1 MPTPARSSVR
11 PARLSQVFADLMF
24 AVVTC
29 GAIALLLEGL
39 ADPTGGPMRI
49 PVSRGWIAAGR
60 LGVSVAA
67 VGLLALVWRIWRGG
81 EVAFW
86 SRLRALLVSTVG
98 GWLAYL
104 SSDQP
109 YHTPQVALAMGTAL
123 AGFALLC
130 LLAVPLARVRRA
142 RAWLWLDRGATM
154 GCMIVLGLELG
165 LRGAAIVSN
174 NPVLVRADA
183 GVAELLGRFR
193 FPAGYLRFGFP
204 CNSHGHFDEEFTP
217 KREGVPLMVSI
228 GDSFAAGIVPHHYHY
243 TTALERLLPP
253 LRVYNLGLPT
263 IGPAEYLHLLRT
275 EALPLRPDLVAINL
289 FVGNDIAQGS
299 DPTEPWLASWFN
311 RENVQLAAVP
321 TRIARILRERRR
333 LGRDDLGIVGEQ
345 GAGRAELTEVLRHF
359 PWFLDYTRELPN
371 HSDEEF
377 LRIEAVR
384 AAAVFQPAYIARY
397 DRFFAII
404 DAIVAAAGSVPIVFV
419 ILPDAMQ
426 VDDELWR
433 AVVAATPRGTLDR
446 DQPQRM
452 LRARFESSGYA
463 FVDLLP
469 DFRAVPLEPD
479 GQRHLYQRTDTH
491 ICVRGNL
498 RAAAAL
504 AEPVAKRLGLTRL
517 ARGAGRTVELALEP
531 AAVAGAAGTVSI
543 WLPGHVTVP
552 VAVAA
557 GETGASIVER
567 LRGLLL
573 AWGVPCESPDP
584 GTVRIAGV
592 AHHPELA
599 GIGVEASVPGLAW
612 SLSLSVSARAPNPA
626 GVRFLGERVAGG
638 VAEALDAAGAVAS
651 AHDLPTT
658 TPPGDEAETTW
669 TRRTGS
675 LLTFPLPATAERLR
689 VRGRGPATVFVDVP
703 LAPGLPAAKRG
714 FAPGE
719 REPPTLDLCAAVD
732 GHPAQLRLHC
742 AHAGA
747 HVMLLIGASA
757 KYLPLDVFQPGAAL
771 ALLPGE
777 TFQVVA
783 RTDDAGDFITSLPS
797 ASGPLHLQ
805 ALVLPAGRGLEALE
819 VSRHLELQP
828 PR

>member
-11 PARLSQVFADLMF
+11 PARSRQILADLGF
-24 AVVTC
+24 AAVTC

-49 PVSRGWIAAGR
+49 PVSRAWLNAGR
-60 LGVSVAA
+60 LGVGVAS
-67 VGLLALVWRIWRGG
+67 VGLLTLVWRMWQGG

-86 SRLRALLVSTVG
+86 SRLRALLVATVG

-104 SSDQP
+104 STDQP
-109 YHTPQVALAMGTAL
+109 FHAPQVALAMGTAL
-123 AGFALLC
+123 AAFALLC
-130 LLAVPLARVRRA
+130 LLAVPLARVRRP
-142 RAWLWLDRGATM
+142 RVWRWLDVGATM
-154 GCMIVLGLELG
+154 GCVIVLGLELG
-165 LRGAAIVSN
+165 LRGAAMVSN

-204 CNSHGHFDEEFTP
+204 CNSHGHYDEEFTP
-217 KREGVPLMVSI
+217 KQEGVPLMVSI
-228 GDSFAAGIVPHHYHY
+228 GDSFAAGIVPHHYHF
-243 TTALERLLPP
+243 TTALERLLPT

-299 DPTEPWLASWFN
+299 DPAEPWLASWFN
-311 RENVQLAAVP
+311 RENVQLAVVP
-321 TRIARILRERRR
+321 TRIARILSERRR

-345 GAGRAELTEVLRHF
+345 SAGRAELTEVLRHF

-397 DRFFAII
+397 DRFFGIL
-404 DAIVAAAGSVPIVFV
+404 DAIVAAAGGVPIVFV
-419 ILPDAMQ
+419 IMPDAMQ

-433 AVVAATPRGTLDR
+433 NVVAETPNGSLDR
-446 DQPQRM
+446 DLPQRT
-452 LRARFESSGYA
+452 LRAHFDARGYA
-463 FVDLLP
+463 YVDLLP
-469 DFRAVPLEPD
+469 SFRAVPFEPD

-491 ICVRGNL
+491 IGVRGNL

-504 AEPVAKRLGLTRL
+504 ADPVAKQLGLTRL
-517 ARGAGRTVELALEP
+517 ARGAGRTVELAFEP
-531 AAVAGAAGTVSI
+531 AATAGMAGTVSI
-543 WLPGHVTVP
+543 WLPGHLTVS
-552 VAVAA
+552 VAVEA
-557 GETGASIVER
+557 GETGVSIAAR
-567 LRGLLL
+567 LRAFLTD
-573 AWGVPCESPDP
+573 WGVPCGSS
-584 GTVRIAGV
+584 GSGSVRIEGV
-592 AHHPELA
+592 AHHPRLE
-599 GIGVEASVPGLAW
+599 GIGLEVQPPGLACA
-612 SLSLSVSARAPNPA
+612 LSLSVGANPSQPA
-626 GVRFLGERVAGG
+626 SVRVLGEGG

-651 AHDLPTT
+651 VRDLPTT
-658 TPPGDEAETTW
+658 APPGDEAETGW
-669 TRRTGS
+669 TQRVGS
-675 LLTFPLPATAERLR
+675 LLTLPLPATVARLR
-689 VRGRGPATVFVDVP
+689 VRLRGPATVFVDVP
-703 LAPGLPAAKRG
+703 VAPGLPSAMLG
-714 FAPGE
+714 FAPDE
-719 REPPTLDLCAAVD
+719 REPPTLEWRAAAD
-732 GHPAQLRLHC
+732 GQPAQLRLHC

-747 HVMLLIGASA
+747 HVLLLIGATA

-771 ALLPGE
+771 ALFPDE

-783 RTDDAGDFITSLPS
+783 RTDDAGDFITSLPP
-797 ASGPLHLQ
+797 ANGPLQLQ
-805 ALVLPAGRGLEALE
+805 ALVLPLGGGLSSLE
-819 VSRHLELQP
+819 VSRHLVIQP